1 MKAPRIMLAA
11 GRSGSG
17 KTMITCG
24 LLRALQ
30 QMGKQPAA
38 FKCGPD
44 YIDPMFHEQVIG
56 APSCNL
62 DPFFTEE
69 ETTQYLF
76 CKHAAGHDISVLE
89 GVMGYYDGL
98 GGISTKGSAYDLAGM
113 TKTPVLLVV
122 DAKGMSVSALAFIKG
137 YLQYKEDS
145 RIAGVIFN
153 RMSEML
159 YREIAPMAEKELGIS
174 CVGFVPELKECHL
187 ESRHLGLVM
196 PDEVENLQEQVNL
209 LAETLQKTLDF
220 EKILAIA
227 EGAEE
232 LSENQTMR
240 TKIRDN
246 IRQGMPVLAE
256 CGGYMYLSESME
268 DMDGNVYPMV
278 QAVPGNV
285 YRTKK
290 LGRFGY
296 ITLTP
301 NTKDTF
307 RNGGN
312 PVRGHEF
319 HYFDSTDCG
328 SAWHAAKPLRK
339 RNWECIHATKRM
351 MAGFP
356 HLYYMASPHLALEF
370 LEQCVSYRK
379 EQEKTR

>member
-1 MKAPRIMLAA
+1 MDWLWRDICMCICCYHIIKAFCFFYRDNLELLA
-11 GRSGSG
+11 S
-17 KTMITCG
+17 
-24 LLRALQ
+24 L
-30 QMGKQPAA
+30 
-38 FKCGPD
+38 
-44 YIDPMFHEQVIG
+44 G
-56 APSCNL
+56 AKIEYFSPLSDAEPPKNT
-62 DPFFTEE
+62 DGF
-69 ETTQYLF
+69 LF
-76 CKHAAGHDISVLE
+76 CG
-89 GVMGYYDGL
+89 GY
-98 GGISTKGSAYDLAGM
+98 
-113 TKTPVLLVV
+113 
-122 DAKGMSVSALAFIKG
+122 
-137 YLQYKEDS
+137 
-145 RIAGVIFN
+145 
-153 RMSEML
+153 
-159 YREIAPMAEKELGIS
+159 
-174 CVGFVPELKECHL
+174 PELH
-187 ESRHLGLVM
+187 
-196 PDEVENLQEQVNL
+196 
-209 LAETLQKTLDF
+209 
-220 EKILAIA
+220 
-227 EGAEE
+227 AEE

-370 LEQCVSYRK
+370 LEQFVSYRK

>member
-1 MKAPRIMLAA
+1 
-11 GRSGSG
+11 
-17 KTMITCG
+17 
-24 LLRALQ
+24 
-30 QMGKQPAA
+30 
-38 FKCGPD
+38 
-44 YIDPMFHEQVIG
+44 
-56 APSCNL
+56 
-62 DPFFTEE
+62 
-69 ETTQYLF
+69 
-76 CKHAAGHDISVLE
+76 
-89 GVMGYYDGL
+89 
-98 GGISTKGSAYDLAGM
+98 
-113 TKTPVLLVV
+113 
-122 DAKGMSVSALAFIKG
+122 
-137 YLQYKEDS
+137 
-145 RIAGVIFN
+145 
-153 RMSEML
+153 
-159 YREIAPMAEKELGIS
+159 MAEKELGIS

-196 PDEVENLQEQVNL
+196 PDEVENLREQVNL

-227 EGAEE
+227 EGAEELSGKMPEVLRKVTESEAAAKVRAAKPILAVAKDEAFCFFYRDNLELLASLGAKIEYFSPLSDAEPPKNTDGFLFCGGYPELHAEE

>member
-1 MKAPRIMLAA
+1 
-11 GRSGSG
+11 
-17 KTMITCG
+17 
-24 LLRALQ
+24 
-30 QMGKQPAA
+30 
-38 FKCGPD
+38 
-44 YIDPMFHEQVIG
+44 
-56 APSCNL
+56 
-62 DPFFTEE
+62 
-69 ETTQYLF
+69 
-76 CKHAAGHDISVLE
+76 
-89 GVMGYYDGL
+89 
-98 GGISTKGSAYDLAGM
+98 
-113 TKTPVLLVV
+113 
-122 DAKGMSVSALAFIKG
+122 
-137 YLQYKEDS
+137 
-145 RIAGVIFN
+145 
-153 RMSEML
+153 
-159 YREIAPMAEKELGIS
+159 
-174 CVGFVPELKECHL
+174 
-187 ESRHLGLVM
+187 
-196 PDEVENLQEQVNL
+196 
-209 LAETLQKTLDF
+209 
-220 EKILAIA
+220 
-227 EGAEE
+227 
-232 LSENQTMR
+232 MR

-268 DMDGNVYPMV
+268 DMDGNVFPMV

-312 PVRGHEF
+312 PVRGHEV

>member
-1 MKAPRIMLAA
+1 MKFKIAFAMLIALTFIMGGCANGPAA
-11 GRSGSG
+11 GSGGLNTLSSNPAVPTPAPVPDGVIADSVSG
-17 KTMITCG
+17 RFALYDGSIYYASSDSICVLEPGANSTGI
-24 LLRALQ
+24 LLLA
-30 QMGKQPAA
+30 
-38 FKCGPD
+38 D
-44 YIDPMFHEQVIG
+44 S
-56 APSCNL
+56 PSRLEIVDGVLYYLAVGQRDEYFSPLSDAEPPKNT
-62 DPFFTEE
+62 DGF
-69 ETTQYLF
+69 LF
-76 CKHAAGHDISVLE
+76 CG
-89 GVMGYYDGL
+89 GY
-98 GGISTKGSAYDLAGM
+98 
-113 TKTPVLLVV
+113 
-122 DAKGMSVSALAFIKG
+122 
-137 YLQYKEDS
+137 
-145 RIAGVIFN
+145 
-153 RMSEML
+153 
-159 YREIAPMAEKELGIS
+159 
-174 CVGFVPELKECHL
+174 PELH
-187 ESRHLGLVM
+187 
-196 PDEVENLQEQVNL
+196 
-209 LAETLQKTLDF
+209 
-220 EKILAIA
+220 
-227 EGAEE
+227 AEE

-319 HYFDSTDCG
+319 HYFDSTDCA